1 VAVPEPHAERFGQL
15 DALRGL
21 AALAVFLGHSLGMLQ
36 PAPYAHGP
44 VEWFMHS
51 PFQLVVAGHQAVIFF
66 FVISG
71 FVLSLGFY
79 SRKSSAWPFLVSRIF
94 RLYPPYLAALAVVAL
109 LRLRVVMEPLDGFS
123 TWINGFWLM
132 PLKLG
137 QLWPAVTMLADTHGG
152 QLNPAAWSLIIEMRV
167 SLFFPIVMIL
177 LLRFGWVRGLA
188 FTVVLGCL
196 AAIPSTSAT
205 DLYATL
211 QYGVFFVMG
220 AVLAQHRDALVSRCR
235 SFSVIVQL
243 GILAIAAL
251 LYTQSFW
258 LAPASRLHV
267 QPLDDLVAA
276 LGAAILIV
284 VALGAPGAAIQLLPV
299 PLPGAPDGGA
309 CPPEARRDL
318 ANVAAGAGRHLPAV
332 DPHVPSRGG
341 PVNRR
346 RALLCASAECGAQSC
361 RAPPSSRLNP
371 AGECHGRSRSSESSS
386 GIGRL
391 PAP

>member
-51 PFQLVVAGHQAVIFF
+51 PVRLVVAGHQAVIFF

-284 VALGAPGAAIQLLPV
+284 VALGAPGAAILLPQPLRRLGKGAYSFYLYHFLVLLTVAHVLQRHAAIWQMWLLALVVTFLLSTLMYRVVEV
-299 PLPGAPDGGA
+299 PSIAAGHYF
-309 CPPEARRDL
+309 ARRL
-318 ANVAAGAGRHLPAV
+318 NAARNPVAPLRQAA
-332 DPHVPSRGG
+332 
-341 PVNRR
+341 
-346 RALLCASAECGAQSC
+346 
-361 RAPPSSRLNP
+361 
-371 AGECHGRSRSSESSS
+371 
-386 GIGRL
+386 
-391 PAP
+391 